1 MIVGTIQR
9 SALAHIR
16 VDALLPSAW
25 RVCDTREASND
36 ASSLIGF
43 IQEHDG
49 DYEVMRFGD
58 PIEFTLTHSL
68 DEALTHLTD
77 ATGAADAGD
86 RHRLATVTEI
96 ARARA
101 AS

>member
-1 MIVGTIQR
+1 MIASIIQP
-9 SALAHIR
+9 SEQSHIR
-16 VDALLPSAW
+16 VDALSPSEW
-25 RVCDTREASND
+25 RVCDTRAASND

-43 IQEHDG
+43 IQEHGG

-58 PIEFTLTHSL
+58 RIEFTLAHTL
-68 DEALTHLTD
+68 DEALTHLTN
-77 ATGAADAGD
+77 ATGAADTRA
-86 RHRLATVTEI
+86 RLHLATVTEI